1 MDPSGIVSVLAG
13 FAWLLVVGAV
23 VFLGVTIARQGHVG
37 RVVPLLIGAIVLAVL
52 LTSTAAGLVF
62 IQPEE
67 RGVVI
72 TALHQEGDRQGIRA
86 QALQPGLNWIVPFLE
101 TVVRYP
107 VSRQTYTMSSTPG
120 EGQVAGDDS
129 IPARTK
135 DGQQVTI
142 EASLIYAVDP
152 AHVIDLHITW
162 QDRYQDSVIRPV
174 ARSAI
179 RDAVAQYG
187 IEEIVSTKRSELE
200 GKITDDITQKLA
212 AQNLILSDFLLRNI
226 TFSDEYAKAVEQK
239 QIAEQQAQQAAFVVQ
254 QRKQEAEQARQVAQG
269 QADAAVIAAKG
280 AADARLIQAE
290 AEAKALS
297 EIAASLKD
305 NPDLIQYTYV
315 QKLGPNVQ
323 VMLVPSNS
331 PYLFNLPQ
339 VPTAPAT
346 AGGSGT
352 GTSVTPTDVAPTTGT
367 LDQTPTPT
375 PTP

>member
-1 MDPSGIVSVLAG
+1 MDPSAIVGVLAG
-13 FAWLLVVGAV
+13 LAWLLVVGAV
-23 VFLGVTIARQGHVG
+23 VFLGLTIARQGHIG
-37 RVVPLLIGAIVLAVL
+37 RVVPLLIGAIVLAVV

-62 IQPEE
+62 IQPDE

-101 TVVRYP
+101 QVVRYP
-107 VSRQTYTMSSTPG
+107 VSRQTYTMSSSQG
-120 EGQVAGDDS
+120 EGQVVGDDS

-135 DGQQVTI
+135 DGQQVQI

-152 AHVIDLHITW
+152 AHVIDLAIIW

-187 IEEIVSTKRSELE
+187 IEEIVSTKRSEME
-200 GKITDDITQKLA
+200 AKINDDITQKLA
-212 AQNLILSDFLLRNI
+212 AQNLILSTFLLRNI

-239 QIAEQQAQQAAFVVQ
+239 QVAEQQAQQAKLVVE

-269 QADAAVIAAKG
+269 SADAAVIAAKG

-315 QKLGPNVQ
+315 QKLGGNVQ

-339 VPTAPAT
+339 VP
-346 AGGSGT
+346 GGANT
-352 GTSVTPTDVAPTTGT
+352 LAPTTVPGT
-367 LDQTPTPT
+367 VLPTQAPTSTSPDQPSATPTP
-375 PTP
+375 

>member
-1 MDPSGIVSVLAG
+1 
-13 FAWLLVVGAV
+13 
-23 VFLGVTIARQGHVG
+23 
-37 RVVPLLIGAIVLAVL
+37 LLIGAIVLAVI

-62 IQPEE
+62 IQPDE

-101 TVVRYP
+101 QVVRYP
-107 VSRQTYTMSSTPG
+107 VSRQTYTMSSAQG
-120 EGQVAGDDS
+120 EGQVTGDDS

-135 DGQQVTI
+135 DGQQVQI

-152 AHVIDLHITW
+152 AHVIDLAIIW
-162 QDRYQDSVIRPV
+162 QDRYEQSVIRPV

-187 IEEIVSTKRSELE
+187 IEEIVSSKRSELE
-200 GKITDDITQKLA
+200 SKISDDITQKLA
-212 AQNLILSDFLLRNI
+212 AQNLVLSSFLLRNI

-239 QIAEQQAQQAAFVVQ
+239 QVAEQQAQQAAFVVQ

-269 QADAAVIAAKG
+269 SADAAVIAAKG

-315 QKLGPNVQ
+315 QKLGGNVQ

-339 VPTAPAT
+339 VPGGAT
-346 AGGSGT
+346 T
-352 GTSVTPTDVAPTTGT
+352 LAPTQVPGSVPTEAPT
-367 LDQTPTPT
+367 NTSPDQPSATPTP
-375 PTP
+375 

>member
-13 FAWLLVVGAV
+13 FAWLLVVGGV
-23 VFLGVTIARQGHVG
+23 VFLGVTIARQGHIG
-37 RVVPLLIGAIVLAVL
+37 RVVPLLVGAIVLAVA

-107 VSRQTYTMSSTPG
+107 VSRQTYTMSSTQG

-142 EASLIYAVDP
+142 EASIIYAVDP

-174 ARSAI
+174 ARSSI

-200 GKITDDITQKLA
+200 SKITDDITQKLA

-297 EIAASLKD
+297 EIAASLKG
-305 NPDLIQYTYV
+305 NPDLIQYNYV

-339 VPTAPAT
+339 VPTAPAST
-346 AGGSGT
+346 AGGSG
-352 GTSVTPTDVAPTTGT
+352 GTSPTPTDQSPTTGG

>member
-1 MDPSGIVSVLAG
+1 MDPSAIVGVLAG
-13 FAWLLVVGAV
+13 LAWLLVVGAV
-23 VFLGVTIARQGHVG
+23 VFLGLTIARQGHIG
-37 RVVPLLIGAIVLAVL
+37 RVVPLLIGAIVLAVI

-62 IQPEE
+62 IQPDE

-101 TVVRYP
+101 QVVRYP
-107 VSRQTYTMSSTPG
+107 VSRQTYTMSSAQG
-120 EGQVAGDDS
+120 EGQVTGDDS

-135 DGQQVTI
+135 DGQQVQI

-152 AHVIDLHITW
+152 AHVIDLAIIW
-162 QDRYQDSVIRPV
+162 QDRYEQSVIRPV

-187 IEEIVSTKRSELE
+187 IEEIVSSKRSELE
-200 GKITDDITQKLA
+200 SKISDDITQKLA
-212 AQNLILSDFLLRNI
+212 AQNLVLSSFLLRNI

-239 QIAEQQAQQAAFVVQ
+239 QVAEQQAQQAAFVVQ

-269 QADAAVIAAKG
+269 SADAAVIAAKG

-315 QKLGPNVQ
+315 QKLGGNVQ

-339 VPTAPAT
+339 VPGGAT
-346 AGGSGT
+346 T
-352 GTSVTPTDVAPTTGT
+352 LAPTQVPGSVPTEAPT
-367 LDQTPTPT
+367 NTSPDQPSATPTP
-375 PTP
+375 